1 MILKPTV
8 EFARLKAMRHVL
20 SGLALFA
27 VMASP
32 TAASADFWARVD
44 RPWFPWEVDRA
55 IAFCRIQPRVNND
68 GRFLVDLVMGRQI
81 DKCMQALGW
90 IGVAR

>member
-1 MILKPTV
+1 
-8 EFARLKAMRHVL
+8 MRRFL

-27 VMASP
+27 FVAST

-44 RPWFPWEVDRA
+44 RPWSDSEVNRA
-55 IAFCRIQPRVNND
+55 IAFCRIQPRVNSD
-68 GRFLVDLVMGRQI
+68 VRLFVDLVMGRQI
-81 DKCMQALGW
+81 DKCMRALGW

>member
-1 MILKPTV
+1 
-8 EFARLKAMRHVL
+8 MRQVL
-20 SGLALFA
+20 AGLALFVIVA
-27 VMASP
+27 LP
-32 TAASADFWARVD
+32 TTASADFWARND
-44 RPWFPWEVDRA
+44 RPWSPWEVDRA

-68 GRFLVDLVMGRQI
+68 GKFLVDLVMGRQI

>member
-1 MILKPTV
+1 
-8 EFARLKAMRHVL
+8 MRPVL

-27 VMASP
+27 LVALPS
-32 TAASADFWARVD
+32 AASADFWARVD
-44 RPWFPWEVDRA
+44 RPWSPWEVERA

-68 GRFLVDLVMGRQI
+68 ARLLVDVVMGQQI
-81 DKCMQALGW
+81 DKCMHALGW